1 MKILIYRYCRMTYN
15 ENSKLAIMKWR
26 KNNKESYNEYMMNQ
40 MKKYNANNKEQIN
53 SKRMD
58 KYYAT
63 KTFKDPF
70 LREAHIFRYI
80 LL

>member
-1 MKILIYRYCRMTYN
+1 MTYN
-15 ENSKLAIMKWR
+15 ENRKLAIMKWR
-26 KNNKESYNEYMMNQ
+26 NSNKQVYNEYMISQ
-40 MKKYNANNKEQIN
+40 MKIYNANNKEQIN

-63 KTFKDPF
+63 KIYKDPF

>member
-1 MKILIYRYCRMTYN
+1 MTYN

-26 KNNKESYNEYMMNQ
+26 DTHKVSYNAYMKLHMR
-40 MKKYNANNKEQIN
+40 KYNANNKPLIN

-58 KYYAT
+58 KYYASKIYT
-63 KTFKDPF
+63 DDF